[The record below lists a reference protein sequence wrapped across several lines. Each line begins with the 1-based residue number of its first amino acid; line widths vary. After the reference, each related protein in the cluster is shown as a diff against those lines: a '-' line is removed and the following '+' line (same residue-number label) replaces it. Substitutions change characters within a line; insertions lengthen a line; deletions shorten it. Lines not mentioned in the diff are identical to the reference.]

1 MALHGGQMRLYCEV
15 ILLFRTVL
23 RYSSDA
29 SGCCSCRFLYLRSGE
44 VCGVWRAF
52 VEGGVRPLRVVK
64 ADPVV
69 DDPFDLKAVGDL
81 VQIHSLLLQG
91 PPEPL
96 GEDIVQIPSSAV
108 H

>member
-1 MALHGGQMRLYCEV
+1 M
-15 ILLFRTVL
+15 
-23 RYSSDA
+23 
-29 SGCCSCRFLYLRSGE
+29 
-44 VCGVWRAF
+44 
-52 VEGGVRPLRVVK
+52 RPLRVVK

-69 DDPFDLKAVGDL
+69 ADPFGLKAVGDL